1 MSSGLTKKTFLCLGP
16 AVGAYLYDLG
26 GFSLPFLIC
35 GSIDTIAA
43 TLLLLT
49 IPTPNADNSL
59 QTTNKEKDDSGQEPK
74 VSIEEGVN
82 ENTEKISFIKA
93 HDTSKEITLPDENVM
108 SESALG

>member
-1 MSSGLTKKTFLCLGP
+1 MLYLGP
-16 AVGAYLYDLG
+16 AVGAYLYDQG

-49 IPTPNADNSL
+49 IPAPNTNNSPD
-59 QTTNKEKDDSGQEPK
+59 TANKEKDKNGQEPNIP
-74 VSIEEGVN
+74 IEEGVN

-93 HDTSKEITLPDENVM
+93 HDTSKEITFTDENVM

>member
-1 MSSGLTKKTFLCLGP
+1 M
-16 AVGAYLYDLG
+16 GAYLYDKG

-49 IPTPNADNSL
+49 IPTPNVENSPE
-59 QTTNKEKDDSGQEPK
+59 TANKEKDESGQEPNI
-74 VSIEEGVN
+74 SIVVGVN

-93 HDTSKEITLPDENVM
+93 HDTSKEITFTDENVM